1 MSVKVIDLL
10 DTKIFSDAQV
20 VAGKN
25 GLSNTINRISFNDC
39 EIREDELI
47 NLTEK
52 HKKPGVTMPGDFFVS
67 SLYLVKD
74 DLQKMKD
81 YFRYFVLTDSAGMCI
96 INEYVETLPNE
107 IIQFAD
113 DNNFPV
119 IAIDSEVPYADII
132 QTTMEM
138 ILFDQSNTIAEM
150 RIDRLIDRD
159 ISKSEVI
166 QSARHINGHFSKFY
180 SSVYF
185 KSIKLSLEKGNLLYK
200 NLIQN
205 DDFTVISYK
214 DGYLIILNHD
224 KTRILEQQINYISN
238 LVKDYT
244 DEFKMGISNTFSKIE
259 LFNVCVRQCIS
270 AFEISDII
278 GKHINYYKDLN
289 VYKIL
294 YPLKSSKQLEDF
306 HKEIYEP
313 LFEYDEYY
321 KSDLIITLKTYLKY
335 DGDYKKTAECL
346 HQHSNTIRYR
356 ILKAK
361 KILDLEN
368 NHFNFIEQ
376 ISIAFKIHKIL
387 YSKK

>member
-10 DTKIFSDAQV
+10 DTKIFSDAKV
-20 VAGKN
+20 IAGKN
-25 GLSNTINRISFNDC
+25 GLSNIINRISFNDC

-52 HKKPGVTMPGDFFVS
+52 HKKPGVTRPGDFYVS

-81 YFRYFVLTDSAGMCI
+81 YFRYFIFSDSSGMCI
-96 INEYVETLPNE
+96 INEYVDELHSD
-107 IIQFAD
+107 IIAIAD
-113 DNNFPV
+113 EHNFPI
-119 IAIDSEVPYADII
+119 IAIDAEVPYAEII

-166 QSARHINGHFSKFY
+166 QSARHINGHFSKYY

-185 KSIKLSLEKGNLLYK
+185 KPHSLSLGKEHLLSK
-200 NLIQN
+200 SLIQN
-205 DDFTVISYK
+205 EDFTVINYK
-214 DGYLIILNHD
+214 SGYLVILNHD
-224 KTRILEQQINYISN
+224 KTKVLDQQINYLTT
-238 LVKDYT
+238 LVKAHTED
-244 DEFKMGISNTFSKIE
+244 FKMGISNTFSKVE

-278 GKHINYYKDLN
+278 GKPINFYKDLN

-313 LFEYDEYY
+313 LLEYDNYY
-321 KSDLIITLKTYLKY
+321 KSDLIVTLKTYLKY
-335 DGDYKKTAECL
+335 DGDYKKTAESL

-361 KILDLEN
+361 KILELEN

-387 YSKK
+387 SSNK